1 MKRKIKSVLAVFLSV
16 LIILSIPLSAYAE
29 DITDVV
35 NVSYTYLGENATE
48 PTIYDKVMPVTAS
61 VGTMDLFDDSF
72 IDSKGRKYTWF
83 RFDRVTFT
91 TSSYKISAE
100 GYIEYDIFF
109 RTVNYSKIN
118 TSGSYCK
125 IIRDGKTVDS
135 SFNLKRYDDVVEV
148 ILRTKNVYKSGEFAC
163 KVQLNNTLYRDKAY
177 GTKTFDLCVDSN
189 SLVPNIITKSDNFFD
204 TFGSSFNESIASLWN
219 QLNNILAKIENLP
232 TVINT
237 AISNVIEKFKDITD
251 SIASNIGSLINELKG
266 NLSALK
272 NYLNDTLIVK
282 IKNSITDVTNQV
294 SAFWIGLND
303 FLKSSWENLK
313 TWFQNTIDSIG
324 EWFKNLFVKL
334 GEWFKNVGQWFSD
347 LWTNISNKVVEIKGD
362 IHDWFES
369 LFVPT
374 DGYFDK
380 YKADFDTFFS
390 NHFGVLYQAKQIFS
404 KKLEELNKYLN
415 GKANVV
421 FDIPEI
427 SLPAKLFGN
436 KKVLLEKQK
445 FDLESIKKSHSSF
458 VTVFNFIQM
467 IDSAIIVFLLLNF
480 GRKTLL
486 QVLSD
491 GQGGD
496 GE

>member
-1 MKRKIKSVLAVFLSV
+1 MKRKIKSILAVFLSV

-35 NVSYTYLGENATE
+35 YVSHTYLGENATE
-48 PTIYDKVMPVTAS
+48 PTIYDMVLPVTPAIGS
-61 VGTMDLFDDSF
+61 MSLYDNTFY
-72 IDSKGRKYTWF
+72 DSKGRPFTWF
-83 RFDRVTFT
+83 RFDRTTLT

-100 GYIEYDIFF
+100 GYIEYDIIF

-118 TSGSYCK
+118 TSTSYCK

-135 SFNLKRYDDVVEV
+135 SFNLKRYDGVVEV

-177 GTKTFDLCVDSN
+177 GTKAFDLSVDSN

-380 YKADFDTFFS
+380 YKSDFDTFFS